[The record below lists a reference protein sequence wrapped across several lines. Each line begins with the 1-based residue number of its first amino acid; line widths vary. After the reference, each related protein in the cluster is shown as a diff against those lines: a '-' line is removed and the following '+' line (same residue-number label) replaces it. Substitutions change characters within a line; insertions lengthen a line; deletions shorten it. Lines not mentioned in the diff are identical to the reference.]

1 MCGLSYLVSCSWI
14 QIQIGREKAVQC
26 QEKVYDLNEK
36 KVVVTHYVEQSVAS
50 DTRLPQFES
59 SHR

>member
-14 QIQIGREKAVQC
+14 QIQIGREKAVQF

-36 KVVVTHYVEQSVAS
+36 KVVVTH
-50 DTRLPQFES
+50 
-59 SHR
+59 